1 MARKEEKLTCQESP
15 LLLCLG
21 SGAHGHVPMPRLLLD
36 QKEGEE
42 EEFCSDSLVAECPEK
57 VSSTRNQII

>member
-21 SGAHGHVPMPRLLLD
+21 SGAHVHVPTPRLLLG
-36 QKEGEE
+36 QKEGEG
-42 EEFCSDSLVAECPEK
+42 EFCSDSLVAECPGK
-57 VSSTRNQII
+57 VKFNRESNI